1 MKISVMKIGIMGLGT
16 VGTGVVQL
24 LSKEPRFEIRRIVVR
39 DANRPRE
46 IDLSNYDISTDPFS
60 LVKDPEIG
68 IIIEVAGGLTP
79 AYEVVTAAIRA
90 RKHIITANMALI
102 ATHGPEIFRLA
113 NENGVVVL
121 FEAAVAGGIPL
132 ISTLQHGLLAN
143 RIKRVAGIVN
153 GTTNYIL
160 SRMEREQ
167 IPFAT
172 ALSAAQEAG
181 YAESDP
187 TDDIEG
193 NDVSYK
199 IAILASLAFHAPV
212 EVGKIYRQGISGIT
226 DLDIRLAAEFG
237 YRIKMIG
244 LAQPVDSSGKPGQV
258 DIRVHPMLLPFNH
271 PLAGVDGVNNAIFI
285 NGSAVGEIMLFGPG
299 AGRMPTASAVV
310 GDLLN
315 LASALEI
322 PDVSRYFR
330 TPMEGEVCT
339 ILPIEETENAYY
351 IRLQTRDIPGVIGR
365 LGTAFGDH
373 EVSLHSITQKGVASD
388 GSATII
394 LVTHRVRE
402 RQVQA
407 ALEKIRNQQTT
418 QQIGVVLR
426 VLV

>member
-1 MKISVMKIGIMGLGT
+1 MKIGIMGLGT

-24 LSKEPRFEIRRIVVR
+24 LQGDPRFEIRRVVVR
-39 DANRPRE
+39 DLNRPRE
-46 IDLSNYDISTDPFS
+46 IDLSGYEVSTDPMS
-60 LVKDPEIG
+60 LVNDPEIG
-68 IIIEVAGGLTP
+68 IIIEVAGGLSP
-79 AYEVVTAAIRA
+79 ARELVTGAIRA
-90 RKHIITANMALI
+90 GKHIVTANKALI

-113 NENGVVVL
+113 DEHGVVVL

-143 RIKRVAGIVN
+143 RITRVAGIVN

-160 SRMEREQ
+160 SRMEREH
-167 IPFAT
+167 IPFAS
-172 ALSAAQEAG
+172 ALAAAQAAG
-181 YAESDP
+181 YAETDP

-212 EVGKIYRQGISGIT
+212 EVGQIYRQGISGIT
-226 DLDIRLAAEFG
+226 DLDIKLAADFG

-244 LAQPVDSSGKPGQV
+244 LAQPVAGGSGAPGQV
-258 DIRVHPMLLPFNH
+258 DVRVHPMLLPFSH

-315 LASALEI
+315 LAGALDI
-322 PDVSRYFR
+322 PNFSRYFR
-330 TPMEGEVCT
+330 TAMGGQTCP

-351 IRLQTRDIPGVIGR
+351 IRLQTRDIPGVIGQ

-373 EVSLHSITQKGVASD
+373 QVSLHSITQKGVAAD

-407 ALEKIRNQQTT
+407 ALEKIRSQETT